1 MSTHKILFYGFGG
14 HGQVT
19 ASALPDELVL
29 SGFFDNVL
37 PVHWPAHYPY
47 LGAYDPA
54 VLPELPLIITI
65 GDNQIRKRLSE
76 TIRHPF
82 AKMLSKYAFCAPGV
96 EIGDGTVVLQMA
108 VIQARASVGM
118 HSIVNAGVVVDHDSK
133 IGNYVHLG
141 PGSTVASLAQVGDE
155 VFLGAGAVIPS
166 KSVVPAG
173 TIIPPGTVYGEK

>member
-19 ASALPDELVL
+19 VSALPDNQEPA
-29 SGFFDNVL
+29 GFFDNIL
-37 PVHWPAHYPY
+37 PEAWPVQCPY
-47 LGAYDPA
+47 LGAYDPT
-54 VLPELPLIITI
+54 VLPQLPLIITI

-76 TIRHPF
+76 SIQHPF
-82 AKMLSKYAFCAPGV
+82 GKMISKYAFCAPGV
-96 EIGDGTVVLQMA
+96 NIGEGTVVLQMA
-108 VIQARASVGM
+108 VIQARACVGR
-118 HSIVNAGVVVDHDSK
+118 HSIINAGVVVDHDAK
-133 IGNYVHLG
+133 IGNFVHLG

-173 TIIPPGTVYGEK
+173 TIIPPGSVYGE